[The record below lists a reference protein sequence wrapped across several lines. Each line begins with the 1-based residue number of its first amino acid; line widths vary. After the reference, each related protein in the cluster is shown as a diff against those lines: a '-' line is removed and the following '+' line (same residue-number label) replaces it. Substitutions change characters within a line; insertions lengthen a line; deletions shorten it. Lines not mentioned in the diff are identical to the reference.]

1 MLWVGALS
9 GIWDHS
15 ANRSRWHC
23 DVKPSNI
30 LLAFDQATKQWH
42 FKLADPGFACFA
54 QHKFPDSST
63 KLPTIKI
70 DAECGTA
77 SFGKYSCSPL
87 LQHAPYK
94 RAGSPERDSQP
105 DGEFYQSVDIWSLGC
120 VFSLAATWITLGAQG
135 VVQYLI
141 TRIKAIR
148 AMRIPTGL
156 PRDDQAFHDGQ
167 TVLRVV
173 SDWHK
178 YLIQLVRR
186 IDDIT
191 PEMIKLIDDHML
203 LQEPTERCS
212 AQQILDKMK
221 DILDSIDTSS
231 PNEKLPSN
239 IIDGLIKMDKEAP
252 SDFIEGAD
260 KIESLETSVTR
271 LLRRPSTQYEYRAS
285 SKFSDVRLRKTSHR
299 SDLGSGLR
307 PEGLERSDLLDP
319 LPVITVET
327 ASPRSGTRKA
337 ESEGPPAPATSTPES
352 LSPGSLVQPEEE
364 PAPGT
369 LDAFNTHTTDR
380 STSTLVST
388 VSYSE
393 AKQAVLD
400 LDLAKLQEIARDHP
414 GIIKSIRDSNNRTLM
429 DTLVQFTKF
438 QSPNYA
444 EVAGLLRDKG
454 VEFTMTNNSTFSDT
468 YANAMDIVDRHR
480 AERERTAKVEEEA
493 RQKRDRKAEKQE
505 KKKDKRSGGGRSRI
519 SIWKPS

>member
-1 MLWVGALS
+1 
-9 GIWDHS
+9 
-15 ANRSRWHC
+15 
-23 DVKPSNI
+23 
-30 LLAFDQATKQWH
+30 
-42 FKLADPGFACFA
+42 
-54 QHKFPDSST
+54 
-63 KLPTIKI
+63 
-70 DAECGTA
+70 
-77 SFGKYSCSPL
+77 
-87 LQHAPYK
+87 
-94 RAGSPERDSQP
+94 
-105 DGEFYQSVDIWSLGC
+105 
-120 VFSLAATWITLGAQG
+120 
-135 VVQYLI
+135 
-141 TRIKAIR
+141 
-148 AMRIPTGL
+148 MRTPTGL

-239 IIDGLIKMDKEAP
+239 IIDGLIKMDREAP
-252 SDFIEGAD
+252 SDFIEGVD

-285 SKFSDVRLRKTSHR
+285 SKFNNVQLRKTSHR

-307 PEGLERSDLLDP
+307 PQGLERSDLLDP

-327 ASPRSGTRKA
+327 ASPRSGTRKV
-337 ESEGPPAPATSTPES
+337 ESEGPQAPATSTPES

-369 LDAFNTHTTDR
+369 LDAFNIH
-380 STSTLVST
+380 
-388 VSYSE
+388 

-400 LDLAKLQEIARDHP
+400 LDLAKLQEIAQDHP
-414 GIIKSIRDSNNRTLM
+414 GIIKITRDSNNRTLM
-429 DTLVQFTKF
+429 DTLVQFTNF

-444 EVAGLLRDKG
+444 EVAGHLRDKG

-468 YANAMDIVDRHR
+468 YANAMKIVDRHR

-493 RQKRDRKAEKQE
+493 RQKRDRKAEKQG
-505 KKKDKRSGGGRSRI
+505 KKEDRRSGGGRSRR
-519 SIWKPS
+519 SIRNPF